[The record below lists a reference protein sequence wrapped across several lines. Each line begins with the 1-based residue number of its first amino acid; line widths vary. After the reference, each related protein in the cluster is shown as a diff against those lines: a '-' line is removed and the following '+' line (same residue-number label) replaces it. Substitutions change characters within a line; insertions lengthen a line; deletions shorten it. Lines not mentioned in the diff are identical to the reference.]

1 MSNISKNLLL
11 GLTLVCVIVLI
22 VFCIQ
27 LIVLNRGVDPAD
39 SGSAISGSS
48 QSNEDTE
55 GDGEEEPN
63 GEGEDGTNVT
73 AQVTPRPPPQGTR
86 RELMVTMESVLV
98 VYARDD
104 LFDFEHREIDWWFT
118 YTGGGDAKLEI
129 SYIMITP
136 IGVAAHAE
144 TFLNNYTGGTEAE
157 FTGEESIVGSE
168 LRGYHV
174 TALSGGLRYEAWIHT
189 LFDSDLALV
198 FVISYENDQQ
208 KEALYEILSTLDMI
222 GIGDALLDYT
232 DTPPP
237 PDDDDDELE
246 PDDE

>member
-27 LIVLNRGVDPAD
+27 LIVLNRGVDPSD
-39 SGSAISGSS
+39 SGSAISSGS

-55 GDGEEEPN
+55 IEDEEEPDN
-63 GEGEDGTNVT
+63 DGEDGANGT
-73 AQVTPRPPPQGTR
+73 AQFTPRPPPQGTR
-86 RELMVTMESVLV
+86 RELMVSMDSLLV
-98 VYARDD
+98 IYSRDE
-104 LFDFEHREIDWWFT
+104 LFNFEHREIDWWFT

-136 IGVAAHAE
+136 IGVSAHAE

-168 LRGYHV
+168 LHGYHV

-189 LFDSDLALV
+189 LYESDLALV

-208 KEALYEILSTLDMI
+208 RDALYEMLSTLDMI
-222 GIGDALLDYT
+222 GIGEALLTGT
-232 DTPPP
+232 DAAPPP
-237 PDDDDDELE
+237 DDDDELE

>member
-39 SGSAISGSS
+39 SGSVISSGS
-48 QSNEDTE
+48 QDNEDPE
-55 GDGEEEPN
+55 GDGEEESNGEDPN
-63 GEGEDGTNVT
+63 GIGGTT
-73 AQVTPRPPPQGTR
+73 QVTPRPMPQGTR

-98 VYARDD
+98 VYSRDE

-118 YTGGGDAKLEI
+118 YTGGGNAKLEI
-129 SYIMITP
+129 SYVMITP

-208 KEALYEILSTLDMI
+208 RDALYEILSTLDMI
-222 GIGDALLDYT
+222 GVGDALLNSI

-237 PDDDDDELE
+237 PDDEDDELE